1 MALLICF
8 SSCFI
13 MWLIDLFCSSSDL
26 GFLISG
32 SLGNWGD
39 GKELNVLNL
48 MSCVVLVYITEAIVV
63 LIWIG
68 RRIFSFL
75 ILIFHVRLEI
85 LIYFYFFGNKMVHEY
100 LSLILRSIFDWL
112 LLKGSEVSHGSVDLF
127 FIQVLWCEWL
137 ICCVVMWSF
146 LCCLVAMENLDGRK
160 ELNFWI

>member
-48 MSCVVLVYITEAIVV
+48 MSCVVLVYVTEAIVV
-63 LIWIG
+63 LVWIG
-68 RRIFSFL
+68 WRIFSFL

-127 FIQVLWCEWL
+127 SFRFCDANDWFVVLLCDL
-137 ICCVVMWSF
+137 FSVVW
-146 LCCLVAMENLDGRK
+146 
-160 ELNFWI
+160 

>member
-1 MALLICF
+1 MGCG
-8 SSCFI
+8 SV
-13 MWLIDLFCSSSDL
+13 DLFCSSSDL

-48 MSCVVLVYITEAIVV
+48 ISCVVLVYVTEAIVV
-63 LIWIG
+63 LVWIG
-68 RRIFSFL
+68 WRIFSFL

-127 FIQVLWCEWL
+127 SFRFCDANDWFVVLLCDL
-137 ICCVVMWSF
+137 FSVVW
-146 LCCLVAMENLDGRK
+146 
-160 ELNFWI
+160 

>member
-39 GKELNVLNL
+39 GQELNVLNL

-127 FIQVLWCEWL
+127 SFRFCDANDWFVVLLCDL
-137 ICCVVMWSF
+137 FSVVW
-146 LCCLVAMENLDGRK
+146 
-160 ELNFWI
+160 